1 MVQARNQTSAQTHS
15 VYVSWEV
22 NPPMHQKRGNSCP
35 RLFPLFTFT
44 GIIMASKKNQE
55 INHNNL
61 VAIKHIT
68 DNQKIIFDTWKKGQN
83 QFLFGA
89 AGTGKTF
96 VSLYLALKDVM
107 DLKKPY
113 SKVVLVRSLI
123 PTREIGF
130 LPGDEEDKAALYQV
144 PYQNM
149 VQFMFEMPNEQSF
162 YNLYDRLKGQGT
174 LYFLSTTFL
183 RGLTFD
189 NAIIIVDECQ
199 NLNFHELDTIITR
212 VGQDSRI
219 IFCGDFD
226 QTDLI
231 KQNEKNGLHDF
242 LRILEEMEEFNC
254 LEFTIGDI
262 VRSGFVRSYLINK
275 LKLGIGIEQ

>member
-1 MVQARNQTSAQTHS
+1 
-15 VYVSWEV
+15 
-22 NPPMHQKRGNSCP
+22 
-35 RLFPLFTFT
+35 
-44 GIIMASKKNQE
+44 MASKKNKE
-55 INHNNL
+55 INANNI
-61 VAIKHIT
+61 VTIKHIT
-68 DNQKIIFDTWKKGQN
+68 DNQKVVFDTWKKGKN

-89 AGTGKTF
+89 AGIGKTF
-96 VSLYLALKDVM
+96 ISLYLSLRDVM

-113 SKVVLVRSLI
+113 NKVVLVRSLI

-149 VQFMFEMPNEQSF
+149 VQFMFEMANEQQF
-162 YNLYDRLKGQGT
+162 NTLYDRLKGQGT
-174 LYFLSTTFL
+174 LFFLSTSFL

-189 NAIIIVDECQ
+189 NSIIIVDECQ

-212 VGQDSRI
+212 VGQDSKI

-226 QTDLI
+226 QTDLTR
-231 KQNEKNGLHDF
+231 QNEKNGLDDF
-242 LRILEEMEEFNC
+242 LRILMEMEEFNC

-262 VRSGFVRSYLINK
+262 VRSGFVRNYIINK
-275 LKLGIGIEQ
+275 MKLGIGVE

>member
-1 MVQARNQTSAQTHS
+1 
-15 VYVSWEV
+15 
-22 NPPMHQKRGNSCP
+22 
-35 RLFPLFTFT
+35 
-44 GIIMASKKNQE
+44 MASKKNKE

-61 VAIKHIT
+61 TTVKPIG
-68 DNQKIIFDTWKKGQN
+68 DNQKEVFSTWKKGKN

-96 VSLYLALKDVM
+96 ISLYLALNDVF

-113 SKVVLVRSLI
+113 DKVVLVRSLI

-149 VQFMFEMPNEQSF
+149 VQFMFELPNEQQF
-162 YNLYDRLKGQGT
+162 NTLYDKLKGQGS
-174 LYFLSTTFL
+174 LFFLSTSFL

-189 NAIIIVDECQ
+189 NSIIIVDECQ

-212 VGQDSRI
+212 VGQDSKI
-219 IFCGDFD
+219 VFCGDFD

-231 KQNEKNGLHDF
+231 RQNERNGLHNF
-242 LRILEEMEEFNC
+242 LRILNEMEEFNC
-254 LEFTIGDI
+254 VEFTLGDI
-262 VRSGFVRSYLINK
+262 VRSGFVRNYLINK
-275 LKLGIGIEQ
+275 IKLGIGVE

>member
-1 MVQARNQTSAQTHS
+1 
-15 VYVSWEV
+15 
-22 NPPMHQKRGNSCP
+22 
-35 RLFPLFTFT
+35 
-44 GIIMASKKNQE
+44 MATKKNKE
-55 INHNNL
+55 INHNSFVN
-61 VAIKHIT
+61 IKPIT
-68 DNQKIIFDTWKKGQN
+68 DNQKLVFSSWKKGQN

-96 VSLYLALKDVM
+96 ISLYLALQEVL
-107 DLKKPY
+107 DLTKPY
-113 SKVVLVRSLI
+113 DKVILVRSLI

-162 YNLYDRLKGQGT
+162 NNLYDKLKNQGT
-174 LYFLSTTFL
+174 LFFLSTSFL

-199 NLNFHELDTIITR
+199 NMNFHELDTIVTR
-212 VGQDSRI
+212 VGQDSKI
-219 IFCGDFD
+219 VFCGDFD
-226 QTDLI
+226 QSDLVRT
-231 KQNEKNGLHDF
+231 NEKNWLHDF
-242 LRILEEMEEFNC
+242 LRILEEMEEFHC
-254 LEFTIGDI
+254 CEFTIGDI

-275 LKLGIGIEQ
+275 TKLGIGME

>member
-1 MVQARNQTSAQTHS
+1 
-15 VYVSWEV
+15 
-22 NPPMHQKRGNSCP
+22 
-35 RLFPLFTFT
+35 
-44 GIIMASKKNQE
+44 MANKKNKE
-55 INHNNL
+55 INLSNL
-61 VAIKHIT
+61 VTIKSIT
-68 DNQKIIFDTWKKGQN
+68 DNQKVVFDSWKKDKN

-96 VSLYLALKDVM
+96 ISLYLALRDVM

-113 SKVVLVRSLI
+113 DKVVLVRSLI

-130 LPGDEEDKAALYQV
+130 LPGDEEDKGLLYQV

-149 VQFMFEMPNEQSF
+149 VQFMFEMPNEQQF
-162 YNLYDRLKGQGT
+162 NTLYDRLKGQGT
-174 LYFLSTTFL
+174 LFFLSTSFL

-189 NAIIIVDECQ
+189 NTIIIVDECQ

-212 VGQDSRI
+212 IGQDSKI
-219 IFCGDFD
+219 VFCGDFD

-231 KQNEKNGLHDF
+231 KQNERNGLHDF

-254 LEFTIGDI
+254 TEFTIGDI

-275 LKLGIGIEQ
+275 IKLGIGIE

>member
-1 MVQARNQTSAQTHS
+1 MGKAMTS
-15 VYVSWEV
+15 
-22 NPPMHQKRGNSCP
+22 
-35 RLFPLFTFT
+35 
-44 GIIMASKKNQE
+44 SKKNKE
-55 INHNNL
+55 INHSNL
-61 VAIKHIT
+61 VTIKSIT
-68 DNQKIIFDTWKKGQN
+68 DNQKLVFDSWKEGKN

-96 VSLYLALKDVM
+96 ISLYLALQSVM
-107 DLKKPY
+107 NLKKPY
-113 SKVVLVRSLI
+113 DKVVLVRSLI

-149 VQFMFEMPNEQSF
+149 VQFIFEMPNEQEFNS
-162 YNLYDRLKGQGT
+162 LYDRLKRQGT
-174 LYFLSTTFL
+174 LYFLSTSFL

-189 NAIIIVDECQ
+189 NAVIIVDECQ
-199 NLNFHELDTIITR
+199 NMNFHELDTIITR
-212 VGQDSRI
+212 VGQDSKI

-226 QTDLI
+226 QTDLV

-242 LRILEEMEEFNC
+242 LRILEEMEEFHC
-254 LEFTIGDI
+254 CEFTIGDI

-275 LKLGIGIEQ
+275 IKLGIGIE